1 MPFNLTKLLEII
13 DRVYNYI
20 FAMIFSVV
28 LAVSLYAI
36 FDSMYVV
43 EQGGEIEE
51 AINRIDDSEKDNRVK
66 AMKKINDEIIAWIT
80 IDDTKIN
87 YPVTQAKNNYFYL
100 DHNYEKKYSIAG
112 SIFADY
118 RNDIRKDMYTVIYG
132 HNMDGQKMFG
142 YLSEFDKEEFFNAH
156 KTGKIY
162 FEDNSY
168 DLEILTYGI
177 VENKT
182 RAIYNIEKNRNDIDV
197 VLNTLQPLAKHKRDV
212 KKQKYLLLSTCSSD
226 MTKRVVLLVGY
237 NE

>member
-13 DRVYNYI
+13 DKVYNYI

-28 LAVSLYAI
+28 LAVSLYVI

-100 DHNYEKKYSIAG
+100 DHNYEK
-112 SIFADY
+112 
-118 RNDIRKDMYTVIYG
+118 N
-132 HNMDGQKMFG
+132 NMDGT
-142 YLSEFDKEEFFNAH
+142 E
-156 KTGKIY
+156 
-162 FEDNSY
+162 
-168 DLEILTYGI
+168 
-177 VENKT
+177 
-182 RAIYNIEKNRNDIDV
+182 
-197 VLNTLQPLAKHKRDV
+197 
-212 KKQKYLLLSTCSSD
+212 
-226 MTKRVVLLVGY
+226 
-237 NE
+237 